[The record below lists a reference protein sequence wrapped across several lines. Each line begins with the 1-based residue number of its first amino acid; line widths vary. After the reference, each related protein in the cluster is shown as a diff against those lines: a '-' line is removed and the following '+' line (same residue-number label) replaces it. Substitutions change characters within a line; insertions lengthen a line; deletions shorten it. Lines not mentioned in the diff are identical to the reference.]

1 MTEVAEMTDLIFV
14 LAFCLVGILFV
25 VVLYGQEREF
35 SRLERKLHHLEEK
48 IKQRQS

>member
-1 MTEVAEMTDLIFV
+1 MTEVVEMTDLIFV

-48 IKQRQS
+48 IKQKQS

>member
-1 MTEVAEMTDLIFV
+1 MTEVIEMIDLIFI
-14 LAFCLVGILFV
+14 LGFCIIGILFV
-25 VVLYGQEREF
+25 IVLYGQEREF

>member
-1 MTEVAEMTDLIFV
+1 MTEMTDLIFV